1 MSRVIDAHQHFWN
14 LETGEYP
21 WLSADYGPLYRTF
34 APDELAPQLQ
44 ATGVDGTVLV
54 QAADSVADTAA
65 MLAQAEAHDW
75 ITGVVGWVPLDRPEE
90 AATVLDRHAGHPAFV
105 GVRHL
110 IHEEADP
117 DWVVGDRVL
126 DGLALLAEHDL
137 TFDVVAVL
145 DRHLEHVP
153 TLAERLPGL
162 RLVIDHLAKPPIKEQ
177 GWEPWASLLRRAA
190 EAPNV
195 SAKISGLNTAADWES
210 WSAEELRPYVE
221 HALEVFGPQRLMWG
235 SDWPIALLA
244 GDYESVWRE
253 TNALIAPLHVGERD
267 DVLGGTATRV
277 YRLDG
282 PAT

>member
-21 WLSADYGPLYRTF
+21 WLTADYGPLYRTF
-34 APDELAPQLQ
+34 TPDELAPQLRH
-44 ATGVDGTVLV
+44 AGIDGTVLV
-54 QAADSVADTAA
+54 QSADSTADTAA
-65 MLAQAEAHDW
+65 MLAQAGSHDW
-75 ITGVVGWVPLDRPEE
+75 ITGVVGWIPLDRPDA
-90 AATVLDRHAGHPAFV
+90 AATMLDRYADHPTFV
-105 GVRHL
+105 GIRHL
-110 IHEEADP
+110 IHEETDP
-117 DWVVGDRVL
+117 DWVVQGRVL
-126 DGLALLAEHDL
+126 DGLALVAERGL

-195 SAKISGLNTAADWES
+195 FAKISGLNTAADWET
-210 WSAEELRPYVE
+210 WSAEDMRPYVE
-221 HALEVFGPQRLMWG
+221 HALDVFGPARLMWG

-244 GDYESVWRE
+244 GDYDRVWRE
-253 TNALIAPLHVGERD
+253 TNAVIAHLDAGGRD
-267 DVLGGTATRV
+267 DVLGGTATRA

-282 PAT
+282 KVT